1 VASEKYKKSGAS
13 FKGIKETEF
22 NLKTVLDL
30 TDQVAAGTITL
41 KEAYKE
47 MGDIALPGILD
58 KTKKLNELT
67 SESEKTQKGLLQ
79 SFKAGLGFSLDSNKI
94 KKIEKDLS
102 QAILDDDT
110 QRIQLLTEMI
120 DKQSEMNEDI
130 KTANDGFE
138 DMFPGIVGGI
148 KKMQGAMATF
158 NAIASL
164 NPLLALATVILA
176 ATMYL
181 ISLVKGANDLRA
193 EFGGSLKHMVGINF
207 ELQKASLMAL
217 RFGLSSDQIKES
229 FSATANTF
237 GEISKS
243 SVAFSADMARVAR
256 NSGLTATQAVEMV
269 ALFQG
274 MAGGSKEVALSMI
287 ESVTKMA
294 ELTGLSS
301 GVILGDLAEN
311 ADLFASYIG
320 DGVQNLIAAEAAAKK
335 VGASFTD
342 LVDLGDGLLDITD
355 RINKEQ
361 MLSAMLG
368 REVNLE
374 RAAML
379 HAQGDELG
387 YQQEI
392 ASMLEGMSGLNST
405 QVRLFTAELGL
416 ATSTAT
422 KLAGLS
428 KTGMGS
434 PAQTPGQNPYEQARY
449 KQGEQLLRAVNHPQ
463 YAK

>member
-1 VASEKYKKSGAS
+1 MASEKYKKSGAS

-102 QAILDDDT
+102 QAILDNDT

-148 KKMQGAMATF
+148 KKMQGAMSTL
-158 NAIASL
+158 NAIMAI

-207 ELQKASLMAL
+207 ELQKASLMAK

-229 FSATANTF
+229 FSATANKF

-256 NSGLTATQAVEMV
+256 NSGLTADQAVEMV

-294 ELTGLSS
+294 ELTGLSP
-301 GVILGDLAEN
+301 GVIIGDLAEN

-392 ASMLEGMSGLNST
+392 ASMLEGMSNLNST
-405 QVRLFTAELGL
+405 QIRLFTSELGL

-449 KQGEQLLRAVNHPQ
+449 KQGEKMLKAINHPQ

>member
-1 VASEKYKKSGAS
+1 VASEKYKKSGDA
-13 FKGIKETEF
+13 FKGITEAEF
-22 NLKTVLDL
+22 NLKDVNNL
-30 TDQVAAGTITL
+30 TDQVVAGTMTL
-41 KEAYKE
+41 KEAYA
-47 MGDIALPGILD
+47 DIGE
-58 KTKKLNELT
+58 KKLKTVVDRSVKLT
-67 SESEKTQKGLLQ
+67 EITKEHGKNQKGLLQ
-79 SFKAGLGFSLDSNKI
+79 SLKAGLGFTHKT
-94 KKIEKDLS
+94 KDLEDARLAVED
-102 QAILDDDT
+102 AILSKNEE
-110 QRIQLLTEMI
+110 QYEAAVALV
-120 DKQSEMNEDI
+120 DKISEMNEDI
-130 KTANDGFE
+130 KTANDGFS
-138 DMFPGIVGGI
+138 DMFPGIVSGI
-148 KKMQGAMATF
+148 QKMQGAMATF

-164 NPLLALATVILA
+164 NPFLALATVLLA

-207 ELQKASLMAL
+207 ELQKASLLAK
-217 RFGLSSDQIKES
+217 RFGLSSDQIRDS
-229 FSATANTF
+229 FKATANTF

-256 NSGLTATQAVEMV
+256 NSGLTADQAVEMV

-287 ESVTKMA
+287 QSVTKMA
-294 ELTGLSS
+294 ELTGLSP
-301 GVILGDLAEN
+301 GVIIGDLADN

-342 LVDLGDGLLDITD
+342 LVELGDGLLDITD

-392 ASMLEGMSGLNST
+392 ANMLQGMSDLNST
-405 QVRLFTAELGL
+405 QIRLFTSELGL

-434 PAQTPGQNPYEQARY
+434 PAQTPGQNPYEQARF
-449 KQGEQLLRAVNHPQ
+449 KQGEKMLKAINHPQ